1 MAGNLGPASWEGGR
15 PLALGP
21 CQVPR
26 PSITDEPCERLVTA
40 MSGMEWRQVPVG
52 LDQGQWVTRAGC
64 KTVLVAVHSVTT
76 GQRLAGILPL
86 FESDRRVQVVF
97 TAAPEVFRNGV
108 TALLRRLDG
117 VVIGW
122 DQATRT
128 AFDLALAA
136 GYEAVHELHAPLIVL
151 PHGAGYNKLVVHR
164 EGGAVA
170 TRGVY
175 GLDSQNLVR
184 GGRVVPAAIVL
195 SHQADLAT
203 LGRQCPEAM
212 SAAEITGDP
221 CYDQLAV
228 STPLRAA
235 YRRAIGLPDEA
246 LLVAT
251 ASTWGT
257 RSLFGQLADLHD
269 RLLAELPRE
278 RYAVAALM
286 HPNVWYGHGPRQ
298 VRAWLGSAM
307 RHGLMLVPPDAQ
319 WLSVLLAADIVI
331 GDLGSSTVYAAAAG
345 IPVLLA
351 ACPRQDVAP
360 GSAAALLA
368 GVAPRLRPD
377 RPIAPQL
384 ASAIIGHRAE
394 LAESVAARI
403 TSQPGQFQRNMR
415 RLIYRVLRLTQP
427 ASIPVTP
434 PAGMPKVIRR
444 PAITGQ
450 GELPWRGLWS

>member
-1 MAGNLGPASWEGGR
+1 MGGMKW
-15 PLALGP
+15 
-21 CQVPR
+21 
-26 PSITDEPCERLVTA
+26 SH
-40 MSGMEWRQVPVG
+40 VPVG
-52 LDQGQWVTRAGC
+52 LDEGRWVTRGGC

-108 TALLRRLDG
+108 ARLLRQLDG

-122 DQATRT
+122 EQATRT
-128 AFDLALAA
+128 AFDLALTA

-151 PHGAGYNKLVVHR
+151 PHGAGYNKLLVRR
-164 EGGAVA
+164 EGGVAA

-175 GLDSQNLVR
+175 GLDPQNLVR
-184 GGRVVPAAIVL
+184 GGRVIPTAIVL
-195 SHQADLAT
+195 SHQADLVA
-203 LGRQCPEAM
+203 LGRQCPEALP
-212 SAAEITGDP
+212 AAEVTGDP

-228 STPLRAA
+228 SAPLRAA
-235 YRRAIGLPDEA
+235 YRRAMGLPDGA

-257 RSLFGQLADLHD
+257 KSLFGQVEDMHD
-269 RLLAELPRE
+269 RLLAELPHD
-278 RYAVAALM
+278 RYAVAALI

-298 VRAWLGSAM
+298 VRAWLGNAM

-319 WLSVLLAADIVI
+319 WLSVLLAADIVV
-331 GDLGSSTVYAAAAG
+331 GDLGSSTAYAAAAG
-345 IPVLLA
+345 VPVVLA

-368 GVAPRLRPD
+368 GAAPRLRPD
-377 RPIAPQL
+377 RPIGPQL
-384 ASAIIGHRAE
+384 ADAIVGHSAE
-394 LAESVAARI
+394 LSESVAARI
-403 TSQPGQFQRNMR
+403 TSEPGQFRRNMR
-415 RLIYRVLRLTQP
+415 RLIYRVLGLTQP

-434 PAGMPKVIRR
+434 SAGMPTVIRR
-444 PAITGQ
+444 PWAIGQ
-450 GELPWRGLWS
+450 GELPWRGSWS